1 MGVSGFIPTHME
13 DAEKQSAE
21 GVGPEP
27 ASEPVP
33 TMDKRIQSYNESEI
47 GELGDEPT
55 KGKRSKLS
63 VGKYIVKSS
72 KNADGSRYWMC
83 PYGCGKHFGSS
94 CKCGAHLNEHLDH
107 IYECEKCKFQ
117 TYSLDSY
124 DHHKCFSGPKTHG
137 PERRK
142 YKRKSSGE
150 EADT

>member
-1 MGVSGFIPTHME
+1 ME
-13 DAEKQSAE
+13 
-21 GVGPEP
+21 
-27 ASEPVP
+27 
-33 TMDKRIQSYNESEI
+33 KRVQSYNKSEL
-47 GELGDEPT
+47 GELGDEPM
-55 KGKRSKLS
+55 KGKCSKLS

-72 KNADGSRYWMC
+72 KNPDGSLYWMC

-107 IYECEKCKFQ
+107 IYKCEKCKFQ